1 MSLPS
6 IPDELLARFAFAGR
20 PAAVAEH
27 VVAVFEAGAS
37 RVEFGSPHGRTDVY
51 GVELIGEK
59 VLPAVREAS

>member
-27 VVAVFEAGAS
+27 VAAVFEAGAS

>member
-20 PAAVAEH
+20 PAAEH
-27 VVAVFEAGAS
+27 VAAVFEAGAS